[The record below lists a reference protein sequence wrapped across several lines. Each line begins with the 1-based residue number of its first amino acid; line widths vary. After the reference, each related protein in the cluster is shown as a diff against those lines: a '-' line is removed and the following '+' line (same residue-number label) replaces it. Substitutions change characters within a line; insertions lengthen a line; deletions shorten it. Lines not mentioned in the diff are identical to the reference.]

1 MPPELTAL
9 ACAVLIQSLT
19 IGAYSVVGNLELGP
33 RVTTGPRD
41 GKLPPISVRLG
52 RLMRAVT
59 NGFEGLVMFAPAAL
73 IIAISGQSTP
83 ITAVAAWVYVAARI
97 LYVPA
102 YAYGLAPW
110 RSVIW
115 MVGLASTL
123 TLLVSALL

>member
-102 YAYGLAPW
+102 YAFGWRPW
-110 RSVIW
+110 RSAIW
-115 MVGLASTL
+115 GIGFLATL
-123 TLLVSALL
+123 TMIVASLI